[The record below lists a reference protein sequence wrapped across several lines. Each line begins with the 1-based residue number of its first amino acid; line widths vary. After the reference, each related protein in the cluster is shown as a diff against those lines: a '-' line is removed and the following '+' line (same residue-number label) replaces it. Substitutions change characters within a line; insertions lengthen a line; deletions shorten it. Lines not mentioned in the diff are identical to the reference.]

1 VKKIHQKNIVISVMD
16 IFYYS
21 NYCKHSQRVLQ
32 FLAKGNLV
40 DKISFIC
47 IDKRFYDKRTNQT
60 KISLENGSHVILP
73 PNIHSVPSLL
83 LVNKN
88 YHLVLGDDII
98 RHYEPQI
105 KEKLASVNFGNGEPV
120 GMPINSSGG
129 TNIVSEHFSAYNL
142 SPNELS
148 AMGSGGNRPMYNY
161 VSASNDTPFIETPPN
176 TYKPD
181 KVSSNVNMD
190 TIQKKR
196 NEEIQQ
202 SSLFVP

>member
-1 VKKIHQKNIVISVMD
+1 MD

-21 NYCKHSQRVLQ
+21 NYCKHSQKVLQ
-32 FLAKGNLV
+32 FLVKGNLV

-60 KISLENGSHVILP
+60 KIALENGSHVILP

-88 YHLVLGDDII
+88 YHLVTGDDII
-98 RHYEPQI
+98 RHYEPTI
-105 KEKLASVNFGNGEPV
+105 KEKLASANFGNGEPL
-120 GMPINSSGG
+120 GMPINNISGSGG
-129 TNIVSEHFSAYNL
+129 SNIVSEQYTMYNM

-148 AMGSGGNRPMYNY
+148 AQGQGGNREMYNY
-161 VSASNDTPFIETPPN
+161 VRANLDTPFIETPPN
-176 TYKPD
+176 TYRPD

-202 SSLFVP
+202 SPLFVPTF